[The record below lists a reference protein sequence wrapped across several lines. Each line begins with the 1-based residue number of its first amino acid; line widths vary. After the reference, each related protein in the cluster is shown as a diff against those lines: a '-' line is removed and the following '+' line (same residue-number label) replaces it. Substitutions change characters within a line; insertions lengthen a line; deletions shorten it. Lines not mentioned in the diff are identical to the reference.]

1 MINFFDLLGRI
12 LISILFLSSAYNK
25 IFNLSGSIEWM
36 EGFGVPGFL
45 IYPTIVLEVI
55 LPIFIIIGYQT
66 KTSAGILSIF
76 CLATALL
83 FHTDFSN
90 QMQLVAFF
98 KNIGL
103 AGGFLFLVANGSK
116 DWALDKKKKYVRL

>member
-1 MINFFDLLGRI
+1 MVNFFDLLGRI

-25 IFNLSGSIEWM
+25 IFNVTGSVEWM

-45 IYPTIVLEVI
+45 IYPTIILEVV

-66 KTSAGILSIF
+66 KISASILSVF
-76 CLATALL
+76 CLATAFL
-83 FHTDFSN
+83 FHADFSN
-90 QMQLVAFF
+90 QMQLIAFF

>member
-45 IYPTIVLEVI
+45 IYPTIILEVI

-66 KTSAGILSIF
+66 RISASILSFF
-76 CLATALL
+76 CLTTALL
-83 FHTDFSN
+83 FHTDFTN
-90 QMQLVAFF
+90 QIQLIAFF

-116 DWALDKKKKYVRL
+116 DWAIDKKKKYVRL

>member
-1 MINFFDLLGRI
+1 MVNFFDLLGRI

-25 IFNLSGSIEWM
+25 IFNVTGSVEWM

-45 IYPTIVLEVI
+45 IYPTIILEVV

-66 KTSAGILSIF
+66 KISASILSVF
-76 CLATALL
+76 CLATAFL
-83 FHTDFSN
+83 FHADFSN
-90 QMQLVAFF
+90 QMQLIAFF

-103 AGGFLFLVANGSK
+103 AGGFLFLVANGPK
-116 DWALDKKKKYVRL
+116 GWAVDAKKKYVRL